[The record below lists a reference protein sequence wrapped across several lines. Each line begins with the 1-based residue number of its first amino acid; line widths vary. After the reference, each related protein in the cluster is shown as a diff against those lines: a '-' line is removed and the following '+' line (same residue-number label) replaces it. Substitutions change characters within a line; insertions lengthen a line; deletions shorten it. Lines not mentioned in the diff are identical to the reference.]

1 MCMRRDRD
9 IYIYIYGIDK
19 CNKNRNNTVPPICVM
34 AIYYVMTYEPII
46 KVFYS
51 FTLCDGKQE

>member
-9 IYIYIYGIDK
+9 IYGIDK
-19 CNKNRNNTVPPICVM
+19 CNKNRNNTAPPICVM